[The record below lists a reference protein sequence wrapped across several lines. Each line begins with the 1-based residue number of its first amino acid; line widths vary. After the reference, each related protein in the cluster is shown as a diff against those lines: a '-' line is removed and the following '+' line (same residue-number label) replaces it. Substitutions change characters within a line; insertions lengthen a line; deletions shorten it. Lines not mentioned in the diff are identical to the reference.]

1 MDVEGALCFLKTPFL
16 KDNRSLSAFEY
27 TALDSQG
34 REVRGTSEGDSPRDV
49 RNHLREQG
57 LMPLSVEPVRTQR
70 GQGLGHSPALF
81 VVRGVRNEDISLATR
96 QLATL
101 VRAALPLEESLLAV
115 SQQTDRKGLRSV
127 LLAVR
132 AGVLE
137 GHAFAQALE
146 RFPGLFPDLYRET
159 VAAGERSGQL
169 EGVLERLADYL
180 ETSQKLRKNV
190 SMAMIYPT
198 IVMTFALLVT
208 IALLTYVV
216 PEVTRVFAD
225 FDQELPWL
233 TRVLIV
239 ISDFLRTKGW
249 MLLVGGAG
257 VGILISLLM
266 RRLWMRWWWHRFL
279 LRLPLVS
286 RLTRGINTA
295 RFTRTF
301 GIVTGS
307 GVPVLE
313 GLHIASRVVVNLPMR
328 RAVEVAADRVREGG
342 GLFHALAESKLFS
355 PMAIHLI
362 ASGESS
368 GNLPEMLDRAATAQE
383 QEVETLVTMLANLME
398 PLLIL
403 LMGGMVLT
411 IVIAILLPVFDLN
424 QMIQ

>member
-1 MDVEGALCFLKTPFL
+1 M
-16 KDNRSLSAFEY
+16 SAFEY
-27 TALDSQG
+27 TALDSRG
-34 REVRGTSEGDSPRDV
+34 RKIKGTSEGDSPREV
-49 RNHLREQG
+49 RNNLREQG
-57 LMPLSVEPVRTQR
+57 LTPLSVEAVGEQR
-70 GQGLGHSPALF
+70 SNSSQPFFA
-81 VVRGVRNEDISLATR
+81 VRGVSSDDISLATR

-101 VRAALPLEESLLAV
+101 VRASLPLEEALLAV
-115 SQQTDRKGLRSV
+115 SQQTDRKGLRAV

-132 AGVLE
+132 AKVLE
-137 GHAFAQALE
+137 GHPLARAME
-146 RFPGLFPDLYRET
+146 IFPTLFSNLYRET

-169 EGVLERLADYL
+169 DGVLERLADYL

-190 SMAMIYPT
+190 WMAMIYPA

-225 FDQELPWL
+225 FKQELPWL
-233 TRVLIV
+233 TRALISV
-239 ISDFLRTKGW
+239 SNFLRNKGW
-249 MLLVGGAG
+249 LLLIGVALAG
-257 VGILISLLM
+257 LSLPFLL
-266 RRLWMRWWWHRFL
+266 RREWIRWRLHQLL
-279 LRLPLVS
+279 LRLPLAS

-301 GIVTGS
+301 GILTSS

-328 RAVEVAADRVREGG
+328 RAVEIAADKVREGG
-342 GLFHALAESKLFS
+342 GLYHALAESKLFS

-368 GNLPEMLDRAATAQE
+368 GNLPGMLDRAASAQE
-383 QEVETLVTMLANLME
+383 QEVETLVTTLTSLME

-403 LMGGMVLT
+403 MMGGMVLT

-424 QMIQ
+424 QLIQ

>member
-1 MDVEGALCFLKTPFL
+1 M
-16 KDNRSLSAFEY
+16 SAFEY
-27 TALDSQG
+27 TALDSRG
-34 REVRGTSEGDSPRDV
+34 RTVKGTGEGDSPRDL

-57 LMPLSVEPVRTQR
+57 LTPLHVAPINAMR
-70 GQGLGHSPALF
+70 GQKNKPLF
-81 VVRGVRNEDISLATR
+81 SVRRVSSDDIALATR

-101 VRAALPLEESLLAV
+101 VRAAIPLEEALLAV
-115 SQQTDRKGLRSV
+115 SQQTDRKGLRRV

-132 AGVLE
+132 AKVLE
-137 GHAFAQALE
+137 GHALAQSLEGFPAL
-146 RFPGLFPDLYRET
+146 FSDLYRET
-159 VAAGERSGQL
+159 VAAGERSGKL
-169 EGVLERLADYL
+169 DGILERLADYL
-180 ETSQKLRKNV
+180 ETSQKLRK
-190 SMAMIYPT
+190 SIGMAMIYPI

-225 FDQELPWL
+225 FKQELPWL
-233 TRVLIV
+233 TRALILL
-239 ISDFLRTKGW
+239 SDFLRNQGW
-249 MLLVGGAG
+249 ILLIG
-257 VGILISLLM
+257 VAMMGITFSFLSQ
-266 RRLWMRWWWHRFL
+266 REWFRWRLHRLL

-301 GIVTGS
+301 GILIGS

-328 RAVEVAADRVREGG
+328 QAVERAADRVREGG
-342 GLFHALAESKLFS
+342 GLFHALAESKLFT

-368 GNLPEMLDRAATAQE
+368 GNLPGMLDRAAGAQE
-383 QEVETLVTMLANLME
+383 QEVETLVATLASLME

-411 IVIAILLPVFDLN
+411 IVVAILLPIFDLN
-424 QMIQ
+424 QLIQ

>member
-1 MDVEGALCFLKTPFL
+1 M
-16 KDNRSLSAFEY
+16 SAFEY
-27 TALDSQG
+27 TALDSRG
-34 REVRGTSEGDSPRDV
+34 RKIKGTSEGDSPREV
-49 RNHLREQG
+49 RNNLREQG
-57 LMPLSVEPVRTQR
+57 LTPLSVEAVGEQR
-70 GQGLGHSPALF
+70 SNSSQPFFA
-81 VVRGVRNEDISLATR
+81 VRGVSSDDISLATR

-101 VRAALPLEESLLAV
+101 VRASLPLEEALLAV
-115 SQQTDRKGLRSV
+115 SQQTDRKGLRAV

-132 AGVLE
+132 AKVLE
-137 GHAFAQALE
+137 GHPLARAME
-146 RFPGLFPDLYRET
+146 IFPTLFSNLYRET

-169 EGVLERLADYL
+169 DGVLERLADYL

-190 SMAMIYPT
+190 GMAMIYPA

-225 FDQELPWL
+225 FKQELPWL
-233 TRVLIV
+233 TRALISV
-239 ISDFLRTKGW
+239 SNFLRNKGW
-249 MLLVGGAG
+249 LLLIGVALAG
-257 VGILISLLM
+257 LSLPFLL
-266 RRLWMRWWWHRFL
+266 RREWIRWRLHQLL
-279 LRLPLVS
+279 LRLPLAS

-301 GIVTGS
+301 GILTSS

-328 RAVEVAADRVREGG
+328 RAVEIAADKVREGG
-342 GLFHALAESKLFS
+342 GLYHALAESKLFS

-368 GNLPEMLDRAATAQE
+368 GNLPGMLDRAASAQE
-383 QEVETLVTMLANLME
+383 QEVETLVTTLTSLME

-403 LMGGMVLT
+403 MMGGMVLT

-424 QMIQ
+424 QLIQ